1 MADTDPKSKPSERA
15 QKLAASSEEGM
26 YATLGALLG
35 TLEVIAADEHHPLD
49 KVQVERLRSAGRLG
63 RRLHHYL
70 EAALILTDDDLG
82 ERLRRVR
89 TSLRP
94 LVEHALRGAS
104 RSCEA
109 YAVKQHVIDDDA
121 WNDTKVVVDASRVDR
136 TLGAVIEA
144 LAVQVG
150 YGGTIVVSLLPH
162 SGAQVVLSLHGQR
175 ATSLRVAPPAVGFGE
190 DVSLFSSAMLCRAWT
205 RLFALHGG
213 ELFVDSDGPSARVT
227 LPTTEAT

>member
-1 MADTDPKSKPSERA
+1 MADTDPKSKPSDKA
-15 QKLAASSEEGM
+15 PKLAVASEEGM

-82 ERLRRVR
+82 ERMRRVR

-94 LVEHALRGAS
+94 LVEHALRGAI

-109 YAVKQHVIDDDA
+109 YAVKQQVVEADA
-121 WNDTKVVVDASRVDR
+121 WSEVKVVVDASRVDR
-136 TLGAVIEA
+136 ALGALIEA

-150 YGGTIVVSLLPH
+150 YGGTIVVSIHP
-162 SGAQVVLSLHGQR
+162 SPEQVVLSLHGQR
-175 ATSLRVAPPAVGFGE
+175 ATSMRVAPPALGFGE
-190 DVSLFSSAMLCRAWT
+190 DVSLFSSSLLCRAWT

-213 ELFVDSDGPSARVT
+213 QLLVDSDGPSARVS
-227 LPTTEAT
+227 LPMTEAT